1 MDIEYNYTIGDMG
14 QLKIEKY
21 DMVTTEEL
29 SGNAEHYDQ
38 ATMLL
43 SVAVDIL
50 KAVVNNTSGINAH
63 WLSDAIDGIELSQ
76 EAVDRLHLIERSK
89 SQ

>member
-1 MDIEYNYTIGDMG
+1 MDIEYNHTISDMG

-50 KAVVNNTSGINAH
+50 KTVVANTSDINTH
-63 WLSDAIDGIELSQ
+63 WLSNAMAGIELSQ
-76 EAVDRLHLIERSK
+76 EAVDRLHVIEISK